1 MYSWNSMISG
11 YTRQG
16 QLPDQEH
23 VAKMLIEPQNG
34 VNYVL
39 LSKIRDAGYVPES
52 KYALYDLELENKQE
66 LLSYHS
72 EKLAIAFVLTRKS
85 ELAIRNSG
93 KSRTFGF
100 VGIVTLLEEI

>member
-1 MYSWNSMISG
+1 MVPSNFSVITTLSSCASLGWIMCGI
-11 YTRQG
+11 G

-72 EKLAIAFVLTRKS
+72 EKLAIAFVLTRNS
-85 ELAIRNSG
+85 ELPIRNSG
-93 KSRTFGF
+93 
-100 VGIVTLLEEI
+100 